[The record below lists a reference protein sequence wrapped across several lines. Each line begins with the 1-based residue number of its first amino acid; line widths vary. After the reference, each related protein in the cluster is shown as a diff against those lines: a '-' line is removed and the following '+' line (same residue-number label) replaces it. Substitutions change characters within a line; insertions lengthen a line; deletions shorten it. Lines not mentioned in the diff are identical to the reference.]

1 MLSRRCELISK
12 RRVNLQKKVELL
24 LWAKEFALK
33 EENMEMDELLLL
45 NNFGSFKKSEDPS
58 SGGKTSHDKKKS
70 YYKIPYINKYNRWRI
85 QTAADL
91 PLPQG
96 SEYLE
101 VFVQITLSFQF
112 YFCKSLVTSDP
123 FFPV

>member
-1 MLSRRCELISK
+1 MS
-12 RRVNLQKKVELL
+12 
-24 LWAKEFALK
+24 
-33 EENMEMDELLLL
+33 
-45 NNFGSFKKSEDPS
+45 
-58 SGGKTSHDKKKS
+58 
-70 YYKIPYINKYNRWRI
+70 YINKHNKGRI
-85 QTAADL
+85 QTGADL

-112 YFCKSLVTSDP
+112 YFCKSLVTPDP